1 MTPVRADVGGDLA
14 TIARMLTSITI
25 SGTRSTGHRTDADYF
40 QVFSDLVAPYTARGE
55 AVRFYLG
62 GAPGIDTLGLRWLA
76 GETQVALT
84 VVVPATLAAQPEPA
98 RDAVRAAVAA
108 GRVDLVVELEHPDF
122 PSPAAYHVRN
132 RYMVDSSE
140 MLIAFPLAT
149 GAAGGTLQTMEYA
162 ASKGRPRLIVPV

>member
-1 MTPVRADVGGDLA
+1 MLNS
-14 TIARMLTSITI
+14 IAI
-25 SGTRSTGHRTDADYF
+25 SGTRSTSHRADEEYF
-40 QVFSDLVAPYTARGE
+40 RVFADLVAPYAQRGE

-76 GETQVALT
+76 EETRATLT
-84 VVVPATLAAQPEPA
+84 VVVPATVVAQPEPA

-122 PSPAAYHVRN
+122 PSTAAYHVRN
-132 RYMVDSSE
+132 RYMVDNSE

-149 GAAGGTLQTMEYA
+149 GAAGGTLHTMEYA
-162 ASKGRPRLIVPV
+162 ATKGLPRLIVPV